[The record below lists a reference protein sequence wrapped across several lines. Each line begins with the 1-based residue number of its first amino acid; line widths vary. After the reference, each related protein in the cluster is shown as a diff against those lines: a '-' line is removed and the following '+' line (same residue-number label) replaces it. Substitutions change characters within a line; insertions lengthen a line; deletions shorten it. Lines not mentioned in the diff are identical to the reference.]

1 MGDRLH
7 GDRLAADRT
16 VVWYYDV
23 ISPFAYLAL
32 ARIEALAR
40 GQRIR
45 TQPIV
50 FGAVLAHWG
59 QLGPAEIPPKRLHTY
74 RQCQFLADQAGI
86 SFRFPPRH
94 PFRSLDALRLMTAL
108 DSRPDAVRTVF
119 DAIWAAGRD
128 LGERDERDALCRQ
141 LGIDD
146 YEALIART
154 DAKARLRDAT
164 ETAIGVGVFG
174 VPTLA
179 IGGEIFWGLD
189 AMPMAE
195 AYLADP
201 QMLVRGEMARIRTLP
216 TGVERRLD

>member
-1 MGDRLH
+1 MGDRLQV
-7 GDRLAADRT
+7 DQPAADRAIA
-16 VVWYYDV
+16 WYYDV
-23 ISPFAYLAL
+23 VSPFAYLAL
-32 ARIEALAR
+32 ARIEALAG
-40 GQRIR
+40 GQKIR

-86 SFRFPPRH
+86 AFRFPPRH
-94 PFRSLDALRLMTAL
+94 PFRSLDALRLLTAL
-108 DSRPDAVRTVF
+108 DSRPAAVRAVF
-119 DAIWAAGRD
+119 DAIWSDGCD
-128 LGERDERDALCRQ
+128 LGDRDQRDALCRR
-141 LGIDD
+141 LVIDD

-164 ETAIGVGVFG
+164 EAAIEAGVFG

-179 IGGEIFWGLD
+179 IGGELFWGLD

-201 QMLVRGEMARIRTLP
+201 ALLGRGEMARIRTLP
-216 TGVERRLD
+216 IGVERRPA